1 MGRTEP
7 RFYKVEEEDL
17 KSMLAAEI
25 KLAILEADGVDNW
38 SWYME
43 SQDRLMEEYY
53 GDKDLGCEEAA
64 ELELEKYERILD

>member
-7 RFYKVEEEDL
+7 KFYKVEEEDL
-17 KSMLAAEI
+17 KSMLTAEI

-43 SQDRLMEEYY
+43 SQDSLMEECY
-53 GDKDLGCEEAA
+53 GDKDLDCEEAA
-64 ELELEKYERILD
+64 KLELEKYERILD

>member
-1 MGRTEP
+1 MERTEP

-43 SQDRLMEEYY
+43 SPDRLM
-53 GDKDLGCEEAA
+53 
-64 ELELEKYERILD
+64 